1 MTDAD
6 VVDRQLALAR
16 QGFTPTGE
24 LRERVRARLGQ
35 IGHGTGVV
43 AQGVAGRSITQEPS
57 RWRSLRASGKV
68 GLGVG
73 VGLFGLGV
81 AVGASVAVGWVAPA
95 LLRAP
100 AADVSLQSYA
110 LPAALIEVPAAPEE
124 TTQAESVQRKRSP
137 SATLSERDAAP
148 EGSAKPR
155 PPRAAPPRTA
165 AGRDWRAELE
175 LLERAERS
183 VRADNAA
190 LALSLLADFDAGYPH
205 SKLIEER
212 RAIEVMAHCQARATD
227 GTARA
232 ERFLRA
238 HPSSVYAERIKEAC
252 RLGAVAPRPSPL

>member
-35 IGHGTGVV
+35 VGHAPRV
-43 AQGVAGRSITQEPS
+43 ATQAAAGRSLNQEPS
-57 RWRSLRASGKV
+57 RWRSLRASGNV

-73 VGLFGLGV
+73 AGLFGLGL
-81 AVGASVAVGWVAPA
+81 AVGASLAVGLVAPA

-100 AADVSLQSYA
+100 AADVSLQSHA
-110 LPAALIEVPAAPEE
+110 LPAALTEMPAAPEQ
-124 TTQAESVQRKRSP
+124 TTQGESVQRKSSS

-148 EGSAKPR
+148 AGSAKPR
-155 PPRAAPPRTA
+155 PQRAAPPRAT

-175 LLERAERS
+175 LLERAERA

-205 SKLIEER
+205 SQLIEER
-212 RAIEVMAHCQARATD
+212 RAIEVMAHCQAHATD

-238 HPSSVYAERIKEAC
+238 HPSSVYAERIAEAC
-252 RLGAVAPRPSPL
+252 RLGALAPRPSQL